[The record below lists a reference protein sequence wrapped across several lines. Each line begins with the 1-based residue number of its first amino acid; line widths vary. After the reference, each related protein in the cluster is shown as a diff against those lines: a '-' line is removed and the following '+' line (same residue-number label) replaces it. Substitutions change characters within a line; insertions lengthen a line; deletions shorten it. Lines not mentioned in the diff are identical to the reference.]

1 MLLYKESECR
11 DGLCAIYDTD
21 DNSLELL
28 SPAYVAECI
37 KAGITIKDLPK
48 EGELYDLLNPKN
60 KNLTRAKKEKND
72 EFYTQ
77 LTDIEKELSHYDPE
91 IFRDKVIYCPTDV
104 ATDQGK
110 ILQSQFVHYFQ
121 LKKDDLKFKKLIAT
135 CLAEKGEEFNNK
147 YILVRKLSPYADPSS
162 PYYNPNLTED
172 DDDRYWSW
180 GESTSECKADSNYG
194 SGDFRSE
201 ECLQLFDEADI
212 VITNP
217 PFSLFRE
224 FMRVLMSHDVKF
236 LVIGS
241 TNGITSKEIF
251 PLIRDSKVWFGYKF
265 NGKPMEFRVPDNY
278 ESYGTVTGVDADGER
293 VIGVGG
299 TCWYTNIPNSKQ
311 VQVLD
316 CLPMEHWLK
325 QGVEYPKYDN
335 YDAIEVGKTKYIPSD
350 YDGYMGVPVTFLD
363 KYSPKQF
370 EIVGLAAGNIR
381 GLAGIPSSTGK
392 DGPYIGGKLKYGRV
406 IIRHRRPSGCKY
418 QIGDYLTFTYNGE
431 RRGAEVT
438 RIDGK
443 DYFVTLKIE
452 GVETE
457 VPSSELSAVRCI

>member
-172 DDDRYWSW
+172 DDRYWSW
-180 GESTSECKADSNYG
+180 GESTSECKADSSYG

-224 FMRVLMSHDVKF
+224 FVKVLMEHGNKF
-236 LVIGS
+236 LIVGNLNS
-241 TNGITSKEIF
+241 LTSKDIF
-251 PLIRDSKVWFGYKF
+251 SLYKD
-265 NGKPMEFRVPDNY
+265 GKIWLGQSIHSGDRAFYVP
-278 ESYGTVTGVDADGER
+278 ESYSLEAAGCGVDADGKR
-293 VIGVGG
+293 FIKVKGVR
-299 TCWYTNIPNSKQ
+299 WYTN
-311 VQVLD
+311 LD
-316 CLPMEHWLK
+316 FSQRHEFLDLLPKEHWEK
-325 QGVEYPKYDN
+325 QGVVYDTYDN
-335 YDAIEVGKTKYIPSD
+335 YDAINVSKYKQIPSD
-350 YDGYMGVPVTFLD
+350 YNGAMGVPISYFD
-363 KYSPKQF
+363 FYCPEQF
-370 EIVGLAAGNIR
+370 EILGFMTELAE
-381 GLAGIPSSTGK
+381 PFYDEFGK
-392 DGPYIGGKLKYGRV
+392 RHSGAFYIDGKRIYARI
-406 IIRHRRPSGCKY
+406 IIRHKKHECKY
-418 QIGDYLTFTYNGE
+418 KVGDYLTFTYNGD

-438 RIDGK
+438 RVDGR

-452 GVETE
+452 GVETV
-457 VPSSELSAVRCI
+457 VPSSELSAVRRM

>member
-1 MLLYKESECR
+1 M
-11 DGLCAIYDTD
+11 
-21 DNSLELL
+21 
-28 SPAYVAECI
+28 
-37 KAGITIKDLPK
+37 
-48 EGELYDLLNPKN
+48 YDLLNPKN

-162 PYYNPNLTED
+162 PYYNPSLTE

-217 PFSLFRE
+217 PFSLFKDFFDILTRSNVE
-224 FMRVLMSHDVKF
+224 F
-236 LVIGS
+236 LVLGNKNSVTYKNVFSYIQSGEVKIGKS
-241 TNGITSKEIF
+241 ITS
-251 PLIRDSKVWFGYKF
+251 
-265 NGKPMEFRVPDNY
+265 
-278 ESYGTVTGVDADGER
+278 GER
-293 VIGVGG
+293 YFLLPDTDELSKGVGVR
-299 TCWYTNIPNSKQ
+299 WFTNLPFKVRNEP
-311 VQVLD
+311 LD
-316 CLPMEHWLK
+316 LLTKEYWESH
-325 QGVEYPKYDN
+325 GVEFPMYDN
-335 YDAIEVGKTKYIPSD
+335 YDAIEVSKTKYIPSD
-350 YDGYMGVPVTFLD
+350 YTGYMGVPITFLD
-363 KYSPKQF
+363 KYNSEQF
-370 EIVGLAAGNIR
+370 EI
-381 GLAGIPSSTGK
+381 
-392 DGPYIGGKLKYGRV
+392 IGMSASWCETPEMQKLKLSERYRHGPFLNGRECYRRV
-406 IIRHRRPSGCKY
+406 FIRNKNTSDCKY
-418 QIGDYLTFTYNGE
+418 KVGDYLTFTYGGE

-438 RIDGK
+438 KIDGK

>member
-172 DDDRYWSW
+172 DDRYWSW
-180 GESTSECKADSNYG
+180 GESTSECKSDSNYG

-217 PFSLFRE
+217 PFSLFKDFFNLLLEKKKKFLILGSINEVNFENVFYAFKNNKCWRG
-224 FMRVLMSHDVKF
+224 VTIHNGHTKF
-236 LVIGS
+236 LVPEWYS
-241 TNGITSKEIF
+241 TPGE
-251 PLIRDSKVWFGYKF
+251 RSKVTSDGRKYV
-265 NGKPMEFRVPDNY
+265 EV
-278 ESYGTVTGVDADGER
+278 GVR
-293 VIGVGG
+293 
-299 TCWYTNIPNSKQ
+299 WYTNLDNSSRH
-311 VQVLD
+311 
-316 CLPMEHWLK
+316 E
-325 QGVEYPKYDN
+325 
-335 YDAIEVGKTKYIPSD
+335 KYIPFKTWEND
-350 YDGYMGVPVTFLD
+350 KDTYKKYDGTDILHIEKSTEVPLDYEGVMGVPVTFLD
-363 KYSPKQF
+363 RLNPTQF
-370 EIVGLAAGNIR
+370 EIVGFAT
-381 GLAGIPSSTGK
+381 PSRH
-392 DGPYIGGKLKYGRV
+392 YGDVYCRTKV
-406 IIRHRRPSGCKY
+406 
-418 QIGDYLTFTYNGE
+418 
-431 RRGAEVT
+431 
-438 RIDGK
+438 DGK
-443 DYFVTLKIE
+443 NKYARILIKN
-452 GVETE
+452 VE
-457 VPSSELSAVRCI
+457 A

>member
-1 MLLYKESECR
+1 M
-11 DGLCAIYDTD
+11 
-21 DNSLELL
+21 
-28 SPAYVAECI
+28 
-37 KAGITIKDLPK
+37 
-48 EGELYDLLNPKN
+48 YDLLNPKN
-60 KNLTRAKKEKND
+60 KNLTRAKKAKND

-110 ILQSQFVHYFQ
+110 ILQSQFVPYFQ

-172 DDDRYWSW
+172 DDRYWSW

-217 PFSLFRE
+217 PFSLFRDFMAVLAEHNVDFMVIGNKNAIAAKDIFTLLRDNKVWLGFETQKE
-224 FMRVLMSHDVKF
+224 FVTPDGISEKINGLTRWFTNIECKRRKEPLDLLPMSHW
-236 LVIGS
+236 
-241 TNGITSKEIF
+241 E
-251 PLIRDSKVWFGYKF
+251 
-265 NGKPMEFRVPDNY
+265 
-278 ESYGTVTGVDADGER
+278 
-293 VIGVGG
+293 
-299 TCWYTNIPNSKQ
+299 
-311 VQVLD
+311 
-316 CLPMEHWLK
+316 K
-325 QGVEYPKYDN
+325 QGVEYLKYDN
-335 YDAIEVGKTKYIPSD
+335 YDAIEVNKVKQIPSD
-350 YDGYMGVPVTFLD
+350 YEGCMGVPITFLD
-363 KYSPKQF
+363 KYNPDQF
-370 EIVGLAAGNIR
+370 NIIGISGDLAETFYDE
-381 GLAGIPSSTGK
+381 TGK
-392 DGPYIGGKLKYGRV
+392 CCSGRFYADGRRLYDRIV
-406 IIRHRRPSGCKY
+406 IKKCKQECKY
-418 QIGDYLTFTYNGE
+418 KVGDYLTFTYNGN

-438 RIDGK
+438 RVDGK

-457 VPSSELSAVRCI
+457 VPSSELSAVRRM

>member
-1 MLLYKESECR
+1 M
-11 DGLCAIYDTD
+11 
-21 DNSLELL
+21 
-28 SPAYVAECI
+28 
-37 KAGITIKDLPK
+37 
-48 EGELYDLLNPKN
+48 YDLLNPKN

-162 PYYNPNLTED
+162 PYYNQSLTE

-217 PFSLFRE
+217 PFSLFRD
-224 FMRVLMSHDVKF
+224 FMAVLVEHSVDFM
-236 LVIGS
+236 VIG
-241 TNGITSKEIF
+241 NKNAITARDIF
-251 PLIRDSKVWFGYKF
+251 PLLRDNKVWLGFETQKEFVTPDGISEKI
-265 NGKPMEFRVPDNY
+265 NGLTRWF
-278 ESYGTVTGVDADGER
+278 
-293 VIGVGG
+293 
-299 TCWYTNIPNSKQ
+299 TNIECKRRKEP
-311 VQVLD
+311 LD
-316 CLPMEHWLK
+316 LLPMSHWEK
-325 QGVEYPKYDN
+325 QGVEYLKYDN
-335 YDAIEVGKTKYIPSD
+335 YDAIEVNKVKQIPSD
-350 YDGYMGVPVTFLD
+350 YEGCMGVPITFLD
-363 KYSPKQF
+363 KYNSDQF
-370 EIVGLAAGNIR
+370 DIIGISGDLAETFYDE
-381 GLAGIPSSTGK
+381 TGK
-392 DGPYIGGKLKYGRV
+392 CCSGRFYADGRRLYDRIV
-406 IIRHRRPSGCKY
+406 IKKCKQECKY
-418 QIGDYLTFTYNGE
+418 KVGDYITFTYNGD
-431 RRGAEVT
+431 RRGAEVI
-438 RIDGK
+438 RVDGK

-457 VPSSELSAVRCI
+457 VPSSELSAVRRM

>member
-11 DGLCAIYDTD
+11 DGLCAIYDD
-21 DNSLELL
+21 EDNSLELL
-28 SPAYVAECI
+28 APAYVAECVR
-37 KAGITIKDLPK
+37 AGIVIENLPRG
-48 EGELYDLLNPKN
+48 GELYDLLNPKN

-162 PYYNPNLTED
+162 PYYNPSLTE

-201 ECLQLFDEADI
+201 ECLQFFDEADI

-217 PFSLFRE
+217 PFSLFRD
-224 FMRVLMSHDVKF
+224 FMDVLMEHNVDF
-236 LVIGS
+236 MVIG
-241 TNGITSKEIF
+241 NKNAIITKSVF
-251 PLIRDSKVWFGYKF
+251 PLLKTNKVWLGFETQKEFVTSEGVTEKI
-265 NGKPMEFRVPDNY
+265 NGLTRWF
-278 ESYGTVTGVDADGER
+278 
-293 VIGVGG
+293 
-299 TCWYTNIPNSKQ
+299 TNIECKRRKEP
-311 VQVLD
+311 LD
-316 CLPMEHWLK
+316 LLPMSHWERE
-325 QGVEYPKYDN
+325 GVEYPFYDN
-335 YDAIEVGKTKYIPSD
+335 YDAIDVGKVKQIPSD
-350 YDGYMGVPVTFLD
+350 YKGIMGVPITFID
-363 KYSPKQF
+363 KYNPDQF
-370 EIVGLAAGNIR
+370 EILALQAGNAKGVNTPDDLRLVGYEPMDGDKGGAGLVDGRIKYPRILIR
-381 GLAGIPSSTGK
+381 HKAPSS
-392 DGPYIGGKLKYGRV
+392 
-406 IIRHRRPSGCKY
+406 CKY
-418 QIGDYLTFTYNGE
+418 KVGDYLTFTYKGD
-431 RRGAEVT
+431 RRGAEVSKV
-438 RIDGK
+438 DGSE
-443 DYFVTLKIE
+443 YFVILKTDGEEIE
-452 GVETE
+452 V
-457 VPSSELSAVRCI
+457 SSSLLSAVRRI